1 MNCDK
6 EKEQKEQKE
15 EEQKE
20 FNRELLKV
28 LCNIWYG
35 KGE

>member
-6 EKEQKEQKE
+6 EKEQKEEEQK
-15 EEQKE
+15 QKE